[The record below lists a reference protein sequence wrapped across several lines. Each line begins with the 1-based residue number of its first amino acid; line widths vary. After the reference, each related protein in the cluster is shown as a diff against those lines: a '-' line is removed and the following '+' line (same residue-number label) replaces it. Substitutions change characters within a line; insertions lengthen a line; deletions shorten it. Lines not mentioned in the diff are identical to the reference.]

1 MADTASLIVRVSST
15 GVDKT
20 TSQLN
25 GLTKAAGAAAAA
37 VVSLETAKQVFSAL
51 VDSQRNFDKLNS
63 GLITMTG
70 SAENAAKAFSVL
82 QQFAK
87 ETPYGL
93 NQAVE
98 GFTKLVALGLNPSKE
113 ALISYGN
120 TAAAMGKD
128 LNQMIEA
135 VADASTFEFERLKEF
150 GIKSSQQADT
160 VSFTFRGVTTTV
172 KKNSEEIQK
181 YLLNIG
187 NTDFAGAMET
197 RSKTLDGQLSSLADS
212 FDGLVLAVAQ
222 SGFGDAVG
230 EQAAK
235 AEDAISALT
244 DAIASNEIAATL
256 QDWVTLFNESFKF
269 ISDALN
275 DLAYDTEDKSVDM
288 SDSLGTIPD
297 AIREW
302 LPDIQQTFH
311 EVIAWFQRI
320 DDYAVAL
327 GQTLADVFDPS
338 KTAALTFKNLTAEAD
353 AAYAASI
360 KRAEAES
367 QAITNRS
374 KQRKKEI
381 EEQRKQYDER
391 KKQEIDLAS
400 LVNKKGGTGGA
411 GNTNDKDAKAAAKK
425 AEQLRKQAQDYL
437 DTLARQN
444 NDELKAIDAQEQQ
457 KLKEAAKYR
466 KEGALTAEEYEKAKT
481 AIVLQYGQKRQ
492 DALDKELA
500 EEQKK
505 LQQGVAVLASI
516 DPIANLQLERQ
527 KRLAVIEEYEAQE
540 NSVHEVALQARAELD
555 KQYNDGLAAAAE
567 ERFRNQSEWNNMLM
581 DSLDAVGTSA
591 SSSIV
596 GLINGTQTASE
607 AMANLGNAILS
618 SVVSGLTQMGV
629 EYLKNMIIGQTASAA
644 TIATAS
650 ATGAA
655 IAAAYAPAAAMA
667 SLASFGANSAPA
679 MAGITTTV
687 ASTQALALT
696 GFREQGGQMN
706 AGGSYLVGERG
717 PEIIKMAGA
726 GRAVNA
732 SQTRQQ
738 LNGNNSGNSGPSNV
752 TIVNNTSSQIGNV
765 STEQDDEGRLRIII
779 EEQVAASLQ
788 NSNSKISK
796 ARKATRNAPG
806 FK

>member
-230 EQAAK
+230 EQAAT
-235 AEDAISALT
+235 AEDAITALT
-244 DAIASNEIAATL
+244 DAIASNEISATL

-275 DLAYDTEDKSVDM
+275 DLAFDTEDKSVDM
-288 SDSLGTIPD
+288 SDSLGDIPD

-338 KTAALTFKNLTAEAD
+338 KTSALTFKKLTAEAD
-353 AAYAASI
+353 AAYDASI

-367 QAITNRS
+367 QAITDGS

-411 GNTNDKDAKAAAKK
+411 GTTDDKAAKAAAKK
-425 AEQLRKQAQDYL
+425 AEQLRNQAQDYL

-457 KLKEAAKYR
+457 KLAKAKEFYSQ
-466 KEGALTAEEYEKAKT
+466 GALSLKEYEQAKT
-481 AIVLQYGQKRQ
+481 AIVLEAGQKRQ
-492 DALDKELA
+492 DELDK
-500 EEQKK
+500 
-505 LQQGVAVLASI
+505 
-516 DPIANLQLERQ
+516 RQ
-527 KRLAVIEEYEAQE
+527 KEAQE
-540 NSVHEVALQARAELD
+540 KQQKGDDFMAQIMGQNATELELLDIQEQQKLAVADKYREQGLISE
-555 KQYNDGLAAAAE
+555 KQYQAA
-567 ERFRNQSEWNNMLM
+567 L
-581 DSLDAVGTSA
+581 
-591 SSSIV
+591 
-596 GLINGTQTASE
+596 
-607 AMANLGNAILS
+607 NAINEQYATKRADATATAFGNMASNIGSALGEA
-618 SVVSGLTQMGV
+618 SGAYKAFAIVQ
-629 EYLKNMIIGQTASAA
+629 A
-644 TIATAS
+644 TIATY
-650 ATGAA
+650 TAA
-655 IAAAYAPAAAMA
+655 IEAYKSTAAIPVVGPFLAPVAAAAAVGAGMA
-667 SLASFGANSAPA
+667 QISAIRSA
-679 MAGITTTV
+679 
-687 ASTQALALT
+687 
-696 GFREQGGQMN
+696 REQGGQLS
-706 AGGSYLVGERG
+706 AGQASTIAERG
-717 PEIIKMAGA
+717 KPEVIMPAGA
-726 GRAVNA
+726 SRVRTA
-732 SQTRQQ
+732 QQ
-738 LNGNNSGNSGPSNV
+738 MKEIMGQNGSSSGPSNV

>member
-87 ETPYGL
+87 DTPYGL

-230 EQAAK
+230 EQAAT
-235 AEDAISALT
+235 AEDAVTALT

-256 QDWVTLFNESFKF
+256 QDWATLFNESFKF

-275 DLAYDTEDKSVDM
+275 DLAYDTEDKSADM

-353 AAYAASI
+353 AAYASSI

-367 QAITNRS
+367 QAITDRS

-400 LVNKKGGTGGA
+400 LVNKKGGTGGT
-411 GNTNDKDAKAAAKK
+411 GNADDKAAKAAAKK
-425 AEQLRKQAQDYL
+425 AEQLRNQAQDYL

-457 KLKEAAKYR
+457 KLAKAKEFYSQ
-466 KEGALTAEEYEKAKT
+466 GALSLKEYEQAKT
-481 AIVLQYGQKRQ
+481 AIVLEAGQKRQ
-492 DALDKELA
+492 DELDK
-500 EEQKK
+500 
-505 LQQGVAVLASI
+505 
-516 DPIANLQLERQ
+516 RQ
-527 KRLAVIEEYEAQE
+527 KEAQE
-540 NSVHEVALQARAELD
+540 KQQKGDDFMAQIMGQNATELELLDIQEQQKLAVADKYREQGLISE
-555 KQYNDGLAAAAE
+555 KQYQAA
-567 ERFRNQSEWNNMLM
+567 L
-581 DSLDAVGTSA
+581 
-591 SSSIV
+591 
-596 GLINGTQTASE
+596 
-607 AMANLGNAILS
+607 NAINEQYATKRADATATAFGNMASNIGSALGEA
-618 SVVSGLTQMGV
+618 SGAYKAFAIVQ
-629 EYLKNMIIGQTASAA
+629 A
-644 TIATAS
+644 TIATY
-650 ATGAA
+650 TAA
-655 IAAAYAPAAAMA
+655 IEAYKSTAAIPVVGPFLAPVAAAAAVGAGMA
-667 SLASFGANSAPA
+667 QVSAIRSA
-679 MAGITTTV
+679 
-687 ASTQALALT
+687 
-696 GFREQGGQMN
+696 REQGGQLS
-706 AGGSYLVGERG
+706 AGQASTIAERG
-717 PEIIKMAGA
+717 KPEVIMPAGA
-726 GRAVNA
+726 SRVRTA
-732 SQTRQQ
+732 QQ
-738 LNGNNSGNSGPSNV
+738 MKEIMGQNGSSSGPSNV

>member
-37 VVSLETAKQVFSAL
+37 VVSLETAKQVFRAL

-230 EQAAK
+230 EQAAT
-235 AEDAISALT
+235 AEDAITALT

-275 DLAYDTEDKSVDM
+275 DLAFDTEDKSTDM

-338 KTAALTFKNLTAEAD
+338 KTAALTFKKLTAEAD
-353 AAYAASI
+353 AAYDASI

-381 EEQRKQYDER
+381 EEQRKQYNER
-391 KKQEIDLAS
+391 KQQEIDLAS
-400 LVNKKGGTGGA
+400 LVNGKGGTGGA

-457 KLKEAAKYR
+457 KLAKAKEFYNQ
-466 KEGALTAEEYEKAKT
+466 GALSLKEYEQAKT
-481 AIVLQYGQKRQ
+481 AIVLEAGQKRQ
-492 DALDKELA
+492 D
-500 EEQKK
+500 
-505 LQQGVAVLASI
+505 
-516 DPIANLQLERQ
+516 
-527 KRLAVIEEYEAQE
+527 
-540 NSVHEVALQARAELD
+540 ELD
-555 KQYNDGLAAAAE
+555 KRQKERQEKQQKGDDFMAQIMGQNAAE
-567 ERFRNQSEWNNMLM
+567 LEL
-581 DSLDAVGTSA
+581 LDIQEQQKLAVA
-591 SSSIV
+591 DKYREQ
-596 GLINGTQTASE
+596 GLINEEQYQA
-607 AMANLGNAILS
+607 ALNAINEQYATKRAEALGS
-618 SVVSGLTQMGV
+618 SFGDMAANA
-629 EYLKNMIIGQTASAA
+629 KTAFGEASTAYKAFAIAQA
-644 TIATAS
+644 TIATYTS
-650 ATGAA
+650 AIEAYKSTAA
-655 IAAAYAPAAAMA
+655 IPVVGPFLAPVAAATAVAAG
-667 SLASFGANSAPA
+667 LANIAKIRSA
-679 MAGITTTV
+679 
-687 ASTQALALT
+687 
-696 GFREQGGQMN
+696 REQGGQLS
-706 AGGSYLVGERG
+706 AGQMSTIAERG
-717 PEIIKMAGA
+717 KPEVIMPAGA
-726 GRAVNA
+726 SRVRTA
-732 SQTRQQ
+732 QQ
-738 LNGNNSGNSGPSNV
+738 MKEIMGQNGAQSGGDNV
-752 TIVNNTSSQIGNV
+752 TIVNNTTGRVDSAV
-765 STEQDDEGRLRIII
+765 TERDDEGRLRIII
-779 EEQVAASLQ
+779 SETVASQLQ
-788 NSNSKISK
+788 DNNSPISK
-796 ARKATRNAPG
+796 ARRSTRGQPG
-806 FK
+806 Y